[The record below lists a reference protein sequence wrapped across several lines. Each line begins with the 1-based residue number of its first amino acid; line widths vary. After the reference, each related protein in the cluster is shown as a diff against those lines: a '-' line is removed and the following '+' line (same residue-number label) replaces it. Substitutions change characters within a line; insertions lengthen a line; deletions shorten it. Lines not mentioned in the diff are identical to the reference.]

1 MSPRHTLA
9 GEVRLS
15 GWGLHGGCAC
25 AVTLAPAAPGAG
37 RTFVRDGARIP
48 ATVAH
53 VVDARRA
60 TTLGRDGARVGM
72 VEHLLAA
79 LLVREIDD
87 ADLHVE
93 GEEVPLLDGCA
104 RAWTDAIDAAGRLPQ
119 GRADVLRVPAPTTVG
134 TPGAS
139 HATVAP
145 ADRLILDVRVAFPV
159 PGAARELRQRWHG
172 QAFDALLDARTFG
185 FAHEFGELRDLGL
198 AAGAERGLADGAI
211 HAVGHAPARG
221 PDELARH
228 KALDLLGDLAL
239 LGRRMHARVEASRGG
254 HALHHR
260 LVSALAAL
268 DSAGPGS
275 EDAHV
280 PLEVP

>member
-119 GRADVLRVPAPTTVG
+119 GRADVLRVPLIVVPIVNHDNRQ
-134 TPGAS
+134 
-139 HATVAP
+139 HAADENLRLQNLWDGIELYAAIVA
-145 ADRLILDVRVAFPV
+145 RL
-159 PGAARELRQRWHG
+159 GAAW
-172 QAFDALLDARTFG
+172 
-185 FAHEFGELRDLGL
+185 
-198 AAGAERGLADGAI
+198 
-211 HAVGHAPARG
+211 PAT
-221 PDELARH
+221 
-228 KALDLLGDLAL
+228 
-239 LGRRMHARVEASRGG
+239 
-254 HALHHR
+254 
-260 LVSALAAL
+260 
-268 DSAGPGS
+268 
-275 EDAHV
+275 
-280 PLEVP
+280 PLP